1 MLVPFIQGAGVG
13 GGLIIAIGAQNA
25 FVLSQGVRRNHPFQ
39 IALLCGFCDAVLILL
54 GVSGVGTLV
63 ASSPLLGQ
71 IAAWGGALFLFWY
84 GMRSL
89 QSALRGGT
97 LETDSTN
104 KQSLSAALGATLA
117 VTLLNPH
124 VYLDT
129 LVLLGSISGQFPG
142 NERFLFGAGAMTA
155 SFTWFFAL
163 SLGAGLLAPLFRKQL
178 AWRILDTLVFLT
190 MWGIGL
196 SLVWGQISGVAQI

>member
-25 FVLSQGVRRNHPFQ
+25 FVLSQGVRRNHALP
-39 IALLCGFCDAVLILL
+39 IALVCGFCDAVLILL

-63 ASSPLLGQ
+63 ASNPLLGQ
-71 IAAWGGALFLFWY
+71 IAAWGGALFLLWY

-89 QSALRGGT
+89 QSALRGGA
-97 LETDSTN
+97 LEADKTSS
-104 KQSLSAALGATLA
+104 QSLPAALGATLA

-129 LVLLGSISGQFPG
+129 LVLLGGISGQFSVD
-142 NERFLFGAGAMTA
+142 ERYLFGAGAMTA
-155 SFTWFFAL
+155 SFVWFFTL
-163 SLGAGLLAPLFRKQL
+163 SLGAGLLAPLFRHPL
-178 AWRILDTLVFLT
+178 AWRVLDTLVFLT
-190 MWGIGL
+190 MWGIAL
-196 SLVWGQISGVAQI
+196 SLLWGELSG

>member
-13 GGLIIAIGAQNA
+13 GGLIMAIGAQNA
-25 FVLSQGVRRNHPFQ
+25 FVLSQGVRRNHPWS
-39 IALLCGFCDAVLILL
+39 IALLCGFCDAALILL

-63 ASSPLLGQ
+63 ASNPLLGQ
-71 IAAWGGALFLFWY
+71 IAAWGGALFLLWY

-89 QSALRGGT
+89 QSALRGGG
-97 LETDSTN
+97 LETHDAA
-104 KQSLSAALGATLA
+104 KQSLRAALGATLA

-129 LVLLGSISGQFPG
+129 LVLLGGISGQFPAS
-142 NERFLFGAGAMTA
+142 ERILFGAGAMTA

-163 SLGAGLLAPLFRKQL
+163 SLGAGLLAPLFRRPI
-178 AWRILDTLVFLT
+178 AWRILDSLVFLT
-190 MWGIGL
+190 MWSIGL
-196 SLVWGQISGVAQI
+196 SLVWGEVSGFI